1 MVQGIDHRGPRTEYW
16 IQGMSAGKNGS
27 DICTRYCCYLVPMRV
42 FIIGFMCS
50 GKSIVGRELASLTGR
65 RFADIDRVIE
75 QRIGPILPWMQQ
87 HGEGKF
93 REVESEVLAELL
105 QEEDVLVAC
114 GGGTPMASDNMDRML
129 AAGTVVYLD
138 VPHEV
143 LVERARRSGGDRPL
157 LFGLKDDALSDRIKE
172 LMLVREPKYRRAPV
186 HVPGGGTPRETA
198 LRMSEL
204 LELQDK

>member
-1 MVQGIDHRGPRTEYW
+1 
-16 IQGMSAGKNGS
+16 
-27 DICTRYCCYLVPMRV
+27 MRV

-50 GKSIVGRELASLTGR
+50 GKSIVGRELATMTGR
-65 RFADIDRVIE
+65 RFADIDRMIE
-75 QRIGPILPWMQQ
+75 QRIGPILPWMKQ
-87 HGEGKF
+87 HGEAKF
-93 REVESEVLAELL
+93 REVETEVLAELL

-114 GGGTPMASDNMDRML
+114 GGGTPMASDNMERML

-138 VPHEV
+138 VPHEI

-186 HVPGGGTPRETA
+186 HVPGGGTPAETA
-198 LRMSEL
+198 KQMAEMLG
-204 LELQDK
+204 LQER